1 MKNKVTAVY
10 FSPTGGTKLAVQRF
24 AENFTDTVLVDN
36 TLPQQRARQLA
47 FTAEELVIVA
57 NPVYAGQMPQVS
69 GLWRNLKGHDTPCVL
84 LACYGNRHYDDT
96 LAQMQSLLEAQ
107 GFKVIGA
114 AAVVIPHIFS
124 DVLGSNRPND
134 ADASVLAEFADRIA
148 AKLQQGK
155 TEKLQLPGNPAP
167 EIKAPVMVPK
177 TLQLKQCNMCGTCTA
192 LCPVQAIDAVTLA
205 CDDKICISCM
215 RCVKYCR
222 TGARSFDNTKIA
234 AWLESNFSSPRAI
247 ECFS

>member
-36 TLPQQRARQLA
+36 TLPEQRAKQLVFA
-47 FTAEELVIVA
+47 ADELVIVA
-57 NPVYAGQMPQVS
+57 NPVYAGQMPKVS
-69 GLWRNLKGHDTPCVL
+69 GLWHNLQGNDTACIL

-96 LAQMQSLLEAQ
+96 LAQMQALLESR
-107 GFKVIGA
+107 GFKIIGA

-124 DVLGSNRPND
+124 GVLGSGRPNATD
-134 ADASVLAEFADRIA
+134 VEIMADFAAEMTE
-148 AKLQQGK
+148 KLQQGRIK
-155 TEKLQLPGNPAP
+155 KLQLPGNPAP
-167 EIKAPVMVPK
+167 EIKAPVTVPK
-177 TLQLKQCNMCGTCTA
+177 TLQPEQCNMCGTCAA

-205 CDDKICISCM
+205 CDEAVCISCM

-222 TGARSFDNTKIA
+222 TGARDFDSAKLTA
-234 AWLESNFSSPRAI
+234 RLETNFAEPRPI